1 MSELTLTDMD
11 RLLALDDAERTFQMD
26 EETFRGFY
34 EQTARPVWIYLMRI
48 TGDRGDADD
57 LLQES
62 YYRFLRVKTTFA
74 DEDHRR
80 RYLFQI
86 ATNLARDLRRRPDA
100 RAEIVAPES
109 LAAVRAADDRS
120 AIDSQID
127 VTRAMQRLKPRER
140 ALLWLAY
147 VQGWSHAEIAQSL
160 GLRTASLKALLWRAR
175 RRLLAVLK
183 ERESQASACA
193 EPAADKD
200 VR

>member
-1 MSELTLTDMD
+1 MGELTLTDMD

-26 EETFRGFY
+26 EDTFRVFY
-34 EQTARPVWIYLMRI
+34 EQTARPVWIYLMRM

-57 LLQES
+57 LLQET

-86 ATNLARDLRRRPDA
+86 ATNLARDLRRRPET
-100 RAEIVAPES
+100 RAVVVAEEDS
-109 LAAVRAADDRS
+109 LAVRKSDDRAAL
-120 AIDSQID
+120 DSQID
-127 VTRAMQRLKPRER
+127 VTRAMKRLKPRER

-175 RRLLAVLK
+175 RRLLDVMK
-183 ERESQASACA
+183 EREARSAFDQ
-193 EPAADKD
+193 PAADKEA
-200 VR
+200 R